1 MKNFKVGPKYG
12 WLVIVA
18 LIAFVMAVA
27 WPLAAH
33 AAELGVKIKIS
44 AKNRSTMDTAFC
56 GGGEGLIGDKLQVN
70 VFTDLSGV
78 TTGTA
83 TFKDATG
90 LITTFDIDQV
100 FGWGGDAIVLV
111 DSSNNNAV
119 VIWYSDAAA
128 PAHVSVE
135 IPRSCSNTKSTFTL
149 GVDKV
154 SVQMKF

>member
-1 MKNFKVGPKYG
+1 MKSYKIGRQYG
-12 WLVIVA
+12 WLVVMA

-44 AKNRSTMDTAFC
+44 AKNRSTTDTPFC
-56 GGGEGLIGDKLQVN
+56 LIGEGLIGDKLQAN

-90 LITTFDIDQV
+90 LTTTLNIDEV
-100 FGWGGDAIVLV
+100 LGWGGDAIVLV
-111 DSSNNNAV
+111 DNSTGNAV
-119 VIWYSDAAA
+119 VIWYGSV

-135 IPRSCSNTKSTFTL
+135 LPRGCPNAKSTFTL

-154 SVQMKF
+154 SVQIKF